1 MITEKM
7 RIDKAIECLK
17 AGELLAAKELI
28 ITALEERDRLVF
40 ETYEEAQEAAFYER
54 LP

>member
-28 ITALEERDRLVF
+28 ITVLEERDKLVF
-40 ETYEEAQEAAFYER
+40 ETYEEAQEAAFDAQFI
-54 LP
+54 